1 MDRIKA
7 AEETNVDY
15 EATIQQFRELVQ
27 NLQRYFGSRG
37 GGTHH
42 LLTCMNSDLEH
53 LRQKQVD
60 QETENMNL
68 ASQSQEMM
76 SINMQLQ
83 STVMKAQAKQIDL
96 ELRKLE
102 ATQANDRLSYIQV
115 CASSI
120 PGPIALAHVLMIM
133 LLALF
138 A

>member
-1 MDRIKA
+1 
-7 AEETNVDY
+7 
-15 EATIQQFRELVQ
+15 
-27 NLQRYFGSRG
+27 
-37 GGTHH
+37 
-42 LLTCMNSDLEH
+42 MNFFSDLEH

-96 ELRKLE
+96 ELRKLD

-115 CASSI
+115 RNPFRVNSSCTRVH
-120 PGPIALAHVLMIM
+120 GHVISLICLMHS
-133 LLALF
+133 
-138 A
+138 

>member
-1 MDRIKA
+1 
-7 AEETNVDY
+7 
-15 EATIQQFRELVQ
+15 
-27 NLQRYFGSRG
+27 
-37 GGTHH
+37 
-42 LLTCMNSDLEH
+42 MNFFSDLEH

-96 ELRKLE
+96 ELRKLD

-115 CASSI
+115 CTI
-120 PGPIALAHVLMIM
+120 PIQGQFLFCPHVFIHSWSCY
-133 LLALF
+133 
-138 A
+138 

>member
-1 MDRIKA
+1 
-7 AEETNVDY
+7 
-15 EATIQQFRELVQ
+15 
-27 NLQRYFGSRG
+27 
-37 GGTHH
+37 
-42 LLTCMNSDLEH
+42 MNSDLEH

-96 ELRKLE
+96 ELRKLD

-115 CASSI
+115 CMSGSF
-120 PGPIALAHVLMIM
+120 PFAHVLMIM
-133 LLALF
+133 LLALSTWCIPENREWSYF
-138 A
+138 MSFVVQTFGIQVWIDHQASWSNTSYQWEDHG